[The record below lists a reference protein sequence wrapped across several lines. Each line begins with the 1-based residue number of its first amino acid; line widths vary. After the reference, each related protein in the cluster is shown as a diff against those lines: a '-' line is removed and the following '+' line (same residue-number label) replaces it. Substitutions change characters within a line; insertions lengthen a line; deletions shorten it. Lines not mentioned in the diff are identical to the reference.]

1 MKKTTT
7 LILII
12 SGILLIVLF
21 FILMKRKE
29 AQRSINPFEYSVE
42 EFKQVEEEQISHKE
56 IKRIRLSDADPQ
68 GISYQAGNIYILFK
82 GHLQVI
88 DLNGKVKKTIRWTDA
103 EALCLKALS
112 DHQILIAYSQF
123 LRIYNTDGELLQ
135 QTENLPENSS
145 ITSLAVSEKNIFAAD
160 GGRREV
166 LIFDRQL
173 QLKSSFKGESGVS
186 SIHGFILPGNQFS
199 LAINQENELWI
210 SNPGVHQLQ
219 NYTEEGRL
227 RGGWGEASFG
237 PGGFSGCCNPSFFA
251 FLNDGRFVTSEKGLV
266 RVKIHHESGE
276 FLSYIAPPAAF
287 ENGITAPAI
296 AVDEQDNIILLDFDQ
311 LMVRIFHLK

>member
-1 MKKTTT
+1 MKKNTS
-7 LILII
+7 LILIL
-12 SGILLIVLF
+12 SGILLIVFF

-29 AQRSINPFEYSVE
+29 AQRSINPYEFSVE
-42 EFKQVEEEQISHKE
+42 EFKQVEEDQISHQE
-56 IKRIRLSDADPQ
+56 VKRIKLTHAEPQ
-68 GISYQAGNIYILFK
+68 GLSYHAGDIYILYK
-82 GHLQVI
+82 AHLQII
-88 DLNGKVKKTIRWTDA
+88 DVNGKQKQTIRWTDA
-103 EALCLKALS
+103 EALCVKALP
-112 DHQILIAYSQF
+112 DNRILIAYSGF
-123 LRIYNTDGELLQ
+123 LRIYNAEGEMLQ
-135 QTENLPENSS
+135 QSESLPEESS
-145 ITSLAVSEKNIFAAD
+145 VTSLAVSQENIFAAD

-166 LIFDRQL
+166 LIFDLQL

-186 SIHGFILPGNQFS
+186 SLHGFILPGNQFS
-199 LAINQENELWI
+199 LDFNQENELWI

-237 PGGFSGCCNPSFFA
+237 PEGFSGCCNPTYFA

-266 RVKIHHESGE
+266 RVKIHRESGE

-287 ENGITAPAI
+287 GDGNTAPAI
-296 AVDEQDNIILLDFDQ
+296 AVDEQDNIILLDFEQ